1 MKQTLIEN
9 KGLPTSL
16 LWALAI
22 IAGITV
28 ANLYYNQ
35 PLLYNISQDL
45 QVSEFKTNLIAMV
58 TQIGYA
64 LGLLFIIPLGDLS
77 PPQENHPCQFQ
88 YPDPAGIIS
97 GILLFDVGMQCIQLS
112 NQTTIF
118 SLNPKASNRINT
130 IFMPTY
136 FAGGSLGTF
145 PAGSFWSLY
154 GWNGVAGAGLI
165 LIGCSFLLNLYFRK
179 EIA

>member
-1 MKQTLIEN
+1 MK
-9 KGLPTSL
+9 KR
-16 LWALAI
+16 ALALAL
-22 IAGITV
+22 AGAMTASFVGRYVRKVGVKRFNYIGCGLILL
-28 ANLYYNQ
+28 AWASLY
-35 PLLYNISQDL
+35 
-45 QVSEFKTNLIAMV
+45 F
-58 TQIGYA
+58 
-64 LGLLFIIPLGDLS
+64 LG
-77 PPQENHPCQFQ
+77 NT
-88 YPDPAGIIS
+88 YAGIIS

-130 IFMPTY
+130 IFMTTY

-145 PAGSFWSLY
+145 LAGNFWSLY
-154 GWNGVAGAGLI
+154 GWNGVVGAGLI